1 MGEGGEGKRSPTR
14 LQGSAALH
22 VAMGGGLGHAQQS
35 PCRGPGSQVP
45 PQMLPHPPDR
55 HPGQGAP
62 TWGTKAEGVGCA
74 EAAAADPG
82 GEGDV
87 VLSRVGLLLTGR
99 GHQAHVGVQLDK
111 ESVLQ
116 HPHHHLNELGLQ
128 ESMQEARGGG

>member
-1 MGEGGEGKRSPTR
+1 MPAFKGALLCTWPRE
-14 LQGSAALH
+14 AALVTLSRAH
-22 VAMGGGLGHAQQS
+22 VGVLAAA
-35 PCRGPGSQVP
+35 PKYP
-45 PQMLPHPPDR
+45 PKCYPHPPDR

-62 TWGTKAEGVGCA
+62 TWGTKAEGIGCA

-87 VLSRVGLLLTGR
+87 VFSRVGLLLTGR
-99 GHQAHVGVQLDK
+99 GHQAHVGVQLDE

-128 ESMQEARGGG
+128 ESTQEARGGG